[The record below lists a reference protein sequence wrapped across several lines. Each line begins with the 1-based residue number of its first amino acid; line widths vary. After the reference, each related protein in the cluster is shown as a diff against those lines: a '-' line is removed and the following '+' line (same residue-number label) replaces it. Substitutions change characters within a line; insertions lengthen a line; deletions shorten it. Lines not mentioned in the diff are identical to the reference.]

1 MTFKSNPLV
10 SIIINCYNG
19 EKFLKESLESI
30 LFQTYPFFEVIF
42 WDNKSID
49 NSKKIFK
56 SIIDKRFKYFL
67 ALNHTSLGEARN
79 RAIKQANGELIAFL
93 DCDDLWF
100 STKLEE
106 QIPFFEK
113 KSVGI
118 VICDTLFFNENR
130 VIKQLYK
137 KKPPPTGKVFSELLT
152 QYYISLET
160 VIIRKSALETLS
172 EWFDS
177 RFDVIEEFDL
187 FVRISYQWELEYVNK
202 VLSKW
207 RVHNKS
213 LTWQKPELFPFETNL
228 FINKIIRLYPN
239 IKIDFEEELNILKA
253 NVSID
258 KALIFWKKNERKKA
272 IKSIRPYL
280 YKRRRATLIYF
291 FIKIFGTKIFF
302 LVYNIRKGL

>member
-1 MTFKSNPLV
+1 MLLDLVVNKTNLV
-10 SIIINCYNG
+10 S
-19 EKFLKESLESI
+19 F
-30 LFQTYPFFEVIF
+30 
-42 WDNKSID
+42 
-49 NSKKIFK
+49 
-56 SIIDKRFKYFL
+56 
-67 ALNHTSLGEARN
+67 
-79 RAIKQANGELIAFL
+79 
-93 DCDDLWF
+93 
-100 STKLEE
+100 
-106 QIPFFEK
+106 FFEK

-118 VICDTLFFNENR
+118 VISDTLFFNENR

-160 VIIRKSALETLS
+160 VIIRKSALESLS

-228 FINKIIRLYPN
+228 FINKIISYSFLYHLQ
-239 IKIDFEEELNILKA
+239 KLVSLKFH
-253 NVSID
+253 
-258 KALIFWKKNERKKA
+258 LF
-272 IKSIRPYL
+272 
-280 YKRRRATLIYF
+280 
-291 FIKIFGTKIFF
+291 
-302 LVYNIRKGL
+302 